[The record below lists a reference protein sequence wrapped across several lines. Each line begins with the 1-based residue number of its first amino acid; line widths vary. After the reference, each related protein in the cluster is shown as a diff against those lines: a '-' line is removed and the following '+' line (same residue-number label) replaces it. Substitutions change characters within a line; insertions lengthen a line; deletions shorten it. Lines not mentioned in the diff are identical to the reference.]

1 VSRSSFILLVLVC
14 MLWAGNM
21 IVSRLVVADFGFPP
35 LWFNLLRSVI
45 LALVM
50 LPWLFPIPRD
60 LGRVVLVTFAM
71 SGGGVSLV
79 YIGLKD
85 ATASAASIVSLSSA
99 PLTVIFAVIFLGEVV
114 KWRRAAGIALTFVGV
129 IVAIASPSDMEASI
143 GLIIIFVA
151 ALCGALGAVFLKR
164 LDVSALRLQA
174 WAGASSTFFLL
185 PLSLIFEGGQMQA
198 MQAAGWPLI
207 VALLYAA
214 LGVSVV
220 AHTLYYRIL
229 QNHDANVV
237 APLTLMTPLF
247 TVLGAAFITGE
258 AVGWPLLLGGGI
270 ASVGVLVILLR
281 PSSPLLKAFMIRPR
295 V

>member
-1 VSRSSFILLVLVC
+1 